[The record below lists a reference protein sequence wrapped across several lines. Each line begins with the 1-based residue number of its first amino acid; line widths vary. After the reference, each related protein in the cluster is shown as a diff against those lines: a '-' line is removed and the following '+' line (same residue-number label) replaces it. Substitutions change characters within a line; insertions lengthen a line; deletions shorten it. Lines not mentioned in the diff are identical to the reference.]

1 MRLPVIIQTILLLLP
16 LRPLAAA
23 DAPEQAVAV
32 PTPRRS
38 ADAAA
43 FKGLQAFLGTPLSL
57 PMQQLWKGGGG
68 TSIVTTQ
75 DGSVIAFQSMASN
88 RIRRS
93 SDGGATW
100 DADIE
105 IGPDATFA
113 NAIVDETSGDILYV
127 NPAKQWLWRSRD
139 HGLTWTR
146 ETITVRPDGFGL
158 IPNTVSSMQPGITL
172 QFGSHKGRLLMPAR
186 VQGPQYSN
194 DVEWRPYHY
203 STAVYSDDG
212 GRNWQTSHPFPV
224 LGTGEAALAEL
235 SNGSIL
241 YNSREHMSPGNR
253 FMAWSHDGGALW
265 LDAYRNAELPD
276 GPRGSSYGCM
286 GGMIRL
292 PVDGLDILLYS
303 NLDTDAGRMPEQ
315 AGASITKGREKI
327 TVWASFNGGK
337 TWPVKRLVFDGP
349 SGYSNLT
356 AGRAGTPSAGRIY
369 LLFEGGAG
377 GRRAG
382 IQVAVFNLSW
392 LLNGREL
399 PDLLDNKTELGAV
412 KQ

>member
-1 MRLPVIIQTILLLLP
+1 
-16 LRPLAAA
+16 
-23 DAPEQAVAV
+23 
-32 PTPRRS
+32 
-38 ADAAA
+38 
-43 FKGLQAFLGTPLSL
+43 
-57 PMQQLWKGGGG
+57 
-68 TSIVTTQ
+68 
-75 DGSVIAFQSMASN
+75 
-88 RIRRS
+88 
-93 SDGGATW
+93 
-100 DADIE
+100 
-105 IGPDATFA
+105 
-113 NAIVDETSGDILYV
+113 
-127 NPAKQWLWRSRD
+127 
-139 HGLTWTR
+139 
-146 ETITVRPDGFGL
+146 
-158 IPNTVSSMQPGITL
+158 MQPGITL

-186 VQGPQYSN
+186 VQGPKYSN

-212 GRNWQTSHPFPV
+212 GKSWQTSHPFPV

-241 YNSREHMSPGNR
+241 YNSREHMSRGNR

-265 LDAYRNAELPD
+265 LDAYRSAELPD

-292 PVDGLDILLYS
+292 PVEGLDILLYS
-303 NLDTDAGRMPEQ
+303 NLDTDAGRMPDQ
-315 AGASITKGREKI
+315 VGASITKEREKI

-349 SGYSNLT
+349 SGYSNLA

-377 GRRAG
+377 GHRSG

-399 PDLLDNKTELGAV
+399 SDLLEKRFEP
-412 KQ
+412 K

>member
-1 MRLPVIIQTILLLLP
+1 MRLLIVIQTMLLLLP

-23 DAPEQAVAV
+23 NAPEPATAVSKS
-32 PTPRRS
+32 TQS
-38 ADAAA
+38 ADAPV
-43 FKGLQAFLGTPLSL
+43 FKGIQAFLEAPLSL
-57 PMQQLWKGGGG
+57 SIQQLWKGGGG
-68 TSIVTTQ
+68 TSIVTAR
-75 DGSVIAFQSMASN
+75 DGTVVAFQSMASN
-88 RIRRS
+88 KIRRS
-93 SDGGATW
+93 ADGGVTW
-100 DADIE
+100 GADIE
-105 IGPDATFA
+105 IGPGATYA
-113 NAIVDETSGDILYV
+113 NAIVDENSGDILYV

-139 HGLTWTR
+139 QGLTWTR
-146 ETITVRPDGFGL
+146 ETIVVRPDGFGL
-158 IPNTVSSMQPGITL
+158 VPNTVSSMQPGITL

-186 VQGPQYSN
+186 VQGPKYSN

-212 GRNWQTSHPFPV
+212 GKSWQTSHPFPV

-241 YNSREHMSPGNR
+241 YNSREHMSRGNR

-265 LDAYRNAELPD
+265 LDAYRSAELPD

-292 PVDGLDILLYS
+292 PVEGLDILLYS
-303 NLDTDAGRMPEQ
+303 NLDTDAGRMPDQ
-315 AGASITKGREKI
+315 VGASITKEREKI

-349 SGYSNLT
+349 SGYSNLA

-377 GRRAG
+377 GHRSG

-399 PDLLDNKTELGAV
+399 SSLLDKKT
-412 KQ
+412 QPQ